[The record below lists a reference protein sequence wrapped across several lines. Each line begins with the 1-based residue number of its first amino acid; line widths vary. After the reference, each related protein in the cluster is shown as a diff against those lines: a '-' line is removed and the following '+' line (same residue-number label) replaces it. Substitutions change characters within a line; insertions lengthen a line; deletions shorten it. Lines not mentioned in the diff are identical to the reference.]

1 MKPGGQERLPR
12 DGSEASLL
20 FQRIISCVPSMC
32 TAHRKRGLSLK
43 PKLAAAL
50 RITIRQQMCYDGSA
64 ENDKHLFYSGKR
76 QDMRQTCIV
85 VSDLH
90 VGDGTVGG
98 DQFFQ
103 RQQEAWEGLLAAL
116 GPDGPLGRDTG
127 LELVVNGDGFDF
139 LLSMPAAGRQHTDP
153 AYALPKVERMITAH
167 PAFFAALR
175 RFLAAPERQV
185 TFTIGNHDV
194 DLCFA
199 DVRARLRETI
209 GAAPGQVRFCLSRAY
224 RPFPD
229 VELEHGC
236 QFDPWNRVDALW
248 DGYWPLLGLLDD
260 GEEHVNAGPESAPLP
275 WGTRYYYQVF
285 EPSLRRLP
293 YLDRLIP
300 SLPFAAILALLCLLA
315 PDLVSDGAVPT
326 ARMLGRAPSA
336 LAGFAVGNKVDAA
349 ALFSA
354 ALPDVLDVQRA
365 ALERL
370 GIKLAPE
377 TEARMLSASEALRAT
392 LSGLLLTALEVIF
405 SQTAHRG
412 TNLVEYDSNGKA
424 LLDRDASVQIGLI
437 GHTHYEGT
445 LRLPDGRLYLDTGTW
460 TDRLFQ
466 PDKTELSE
474 ALARWLHEPEKHAT
488 PLRDAT
494 RFPFVLLQSTGQ
506 GSTSAQLCEW
516 VGGRDGAYRNLRLGL
531 E

>member
-1 MKPGGQERLPR
+1 
-12 DGSEASLL
+12 
-20 FQRIISCVPSMC
+20 
-32 TAHRKRGLSLK
+32 
-43 PKLAAAL
+43 
-50 RITIRQQMCYDGSA
+50 
-64 ENDKHLFYSGKR
+64 
-76 QDMRQTCIV
+76 MRQTCIV

-90 VGDGTVGG
+90 VGDGTGEG

-139 LLSMPAAGRQHTDP
+139 LLSMPDADRQHTDP
-153 AYALPKVERMITAH
+153 AYALPKVERMIAAH
-167 PAFFAALR
+167 PPFFAALR
-175 RFLAAPERQV
+175 CFLDAPDRQV

-199 DVRARLRETI
+199 DVRARLREAI
-209 GAAPGQVRFCLSRAY
+209 GAAPGRVRFCLSRAY

-248 DGYWPLLGLLDD
+248 DGYWPLLGVQDD
-260 GEEHVNAGPESAPLP
+260 GKEHASAGPARAPLP

-293 YLDRLIP
+293 YLDGMVP
-300 SLPFAAILALLCLLA
+300 SLPFAAILALLCLFA
-315 PDLVSDGAVPT
+315 PGLVPDGALPT
-326 ARMLGRAPSA
+326 ARMLGREPTA
-336 LAGFAVGNKVDAA
+336 LAGFASEGRVDAA
-349 ALFSA
+349 ALFTA
-354 ALPDVLDVQRA
+354 ALPDILDVQRA
-365 ALERL
+365 ALEHV
-370 GIKLAPE
+370 GVKLAPE
-377 TEARMLSASEALRAT
+377 TEARMQAASEALRA
-392 LSGLLLTALEVIF
+392 ALGRPLPTILETIF
-405 SQTAHRG
+405 AETAHRG
-412 TNLVEYDSNGKA
+412 TNLVEHDSKGKA
-424 LLDRDASVQIGLI
+424 LLARDASVQIGLI
-437 GHTHYEGT
+437 GHTHYEGA
-445 LRLPDGRLYLDTGTW
+445 LSLPDGRLYLDTGTW

-466 PDKTELSE
+466 PDKSELNE
-474 ALARWLHEPEKHAT
+474 ALARWLQEPAKHAV

-494 RFPFVLLQSTGQ
+494 RFPFALLQSTGQ